1 MIRIFDFLT
10 TRFPTMRRLELL
22 LTGRFSF
29 LTSSTFLLPL
39 TFYLLYRRALFKRT
53 QILRVNHSRLGV
65 LLRLWHV
72 VISVID
78 QSNDTVAET
87 GDEVAIS
94 QWMLELIP
102 PSLNSSFWY
111 QATWQLS
118 LVKYGL
124 DVVYSATNAWYNL
137 FGNRYIGFPY
147 LVHSKIHIRTYAQ
160 THTEVR
166 TLIHIQVGCLFYYIL
181 RPQAAADNCNTI
193 LGSPDLK
200 YTVVTL
206 LLHCCYTVV
215 TLLLHCC
222 YTVVTLLLHC
232 CYTIVALLLHCCCTV
247 VALLLHCCYTVVTL
261 LLHCCYTIVTLL
273 LHCCY
278 TAVTLSLHC
287 CSGT

>member
-1 MIRIFDFLT
+1 
-10 TRFPTMRRLELL
+10 LELL

-78 QSNDTVAET
+78 QSNDVAVEET

-124 DVVYSATNAWYNL
+124 DVVYSATNAWY
-137 FGNRYIGFPY
+137 
-147 LVHSKIHIRTYAQ
+147 
-160 THTEVR
+160 
-166 TLIHIQVGCLFYYIL
+166 
-181 RPQAAADNCNTI
+181 
-193 LGSPDLK
+193 
-200 YTVVTL
+200 TVATL

-215 TLLLHCC
+215 TLLSQCC
-222 YTVVTLLLHC
+222 HRYNVFGNRYIGFPYSVTTV
-232 CYTIVALLLHCCCTV
+232 
-247 VALLLHCCYTVVTL
+247 
-261 LLHCCYTIVTLL
+261 
-273 LHCCY
+273 
-278 TAVTLSLHC
+278 
-287 CSGT
+287 